1 MNIISLKTYCNE
13 FVGIVRV
20 ITDSGVEGWGQV
32 SPYNADITYIDA
44 VASSVLSVLLEPIV
58 DKDTNNLS
66 ILFYINRVIQV
77 KGCT

>member
-13 FVGIVRV
+13 FVGIVHV
-20 ITDSGVEGWGQV
+20 ITDFGAEGWGQV

-44 VASSVLSVLLEPIV
+44 VASSALSVLLEPIV

-77 KGCT
+77 KECI

>member
-44 VASSVLSVLLEPIV
+44 VASSVL
-58 DKDTNNLS
+58 
-66 ILFYINRVIQV
+66 
-77 KGCT
+77 